1 MPRLLQSELVSARLS
16 RTNHR
21 CDGGP
26 VREFRPKYNAIVRDS
41 CRVRLLIL
49 KCSSSKRG
57 PDELVPAI
65 ERYDGPLWQVLRA
78 YLRKQGLWSS
88 DLDIYG
94 LSAEFGLIPAQRAI
108 PLYERTMDSGRA
120 YELNPQVLATFQTL
134 MERQYDQLCLG
145 VSQRYLAA
153 LAGWEAHVPS
163 TTVVTTTDGTAAI
176 KLGQLRAWLHGE
188 PWRGIAPRP
197 PHLKAE
203 ATPRGIVR
211 IGGVTLRMS
220 REEAIAQARA
230 SLAEDATQAR
240 QANRYRY
247 WYAMIDGQPVGVK
260 WLASVLSGLPT
271 TAFQAAQA
279 RQALLALGIDVESVS
294 V

>member
-1 MPRLLQSELVSARLS
+1 M
-16 RTNHR
+16 
-21 CDGGP
+21 
-26 VREFRPKYNAIVRDS
+26 
-41 CRVRLLIL
+41 RLLIL
-49 KCSSSKRG
+49 KCSSRKRG
-57 PDELVPAI
+57 PDEPIPAI

-78 YLRKQGLWSS
+78 YLREQGLWGA
-88 DLDIYG
+88 DLEIYG
-94 LSAEFGLIPAQRAI
+94 LSAEFGLIPAQQAI
-108 PLYERTMDSGRA
+108 PMYERKLDPERA
-120 YELNPQVLATFQTL
+120 EELRPRVLATFQTL

-153 LAGWEAHVPS
+153 LVGWETLVPPE
-163 TTVVTTTDGTAAI
+163 TAVTLTDGTAAI

-197 PHLKAE
+197 AHLKAE
-203 ATPRGIVR
+203 ATPRGSVR

-230 SLAEDATQAR
+230 ALADDANQVKQAKS
-240 QANRYRY
+240 YRY
-247 WYAMIDGQPVGVK
+247 WFAMIDGQPVGVK

-279 RQALLALGIDVESVS
+279 RQALLALGIDLESVRAHAS
-294 V
+294 SASDEQNTT